1 MVEGKSLVAGILG
14 IVCAIAVL
22 GFMGLPQAGPIAG
35 PALAN
40 QAAVT
45 SSAQTQ
51 SRQSVVPGPSYSAN
65 PQGAQIPNPSSAQS
79 IESPNAIF
87 GAAFL
92 GAISLA
98 ISLCAAFLV
107 SRRGT

>member
-1 MVEGKSLVAGILG
+1 MVEGRSLVAGILG

-22 GFMGLPQAGPIAG
+22 GFMGLQAGPIAG

-45 SSAQTQ
+45 SSTQ
-51 SRQSVVPGPSYSAN
+51 VQSNQSVVPGPPYSAN
-65 PQGAQIPNPSSAQS
+65 PQGVQIPSPSSAQS

-98 ISLCAAFLV
+98 ISLCVAFLV
-107 SRRGT
+107 ARRAT